1 MEDKSGI
8 TYPQKQRI
16 EKLPPNYPLADSQL
30 LTIYPQKK
38 LEKRDVENLS
48 TPTKVALYA
57 ALRKRVESTYEREG

>member
-16 EKLPPNYPLADSQL
+16 EKLPPIYPLADSQL

-38 LEKRDVENLS
+38 LKNRDVENLS

-57 ALRKRVESTYEREG
+57 ALRKRDGSKYDRAR